1 MQVRGS
7 GLGEDPPALLGVR
20 AVEADDHRKLELHLV
35 ERLQDPARDLVAA
48 RDAAEDVEE
57 DRLHLRILRDH
68 GERIDD
74 SLRVAA
80 AAEVTEVGGPAS
92 REGDHVDRRHRQSGA
107 VAADADLAVE
117 LHVGDVL
124 GAGERLERVG
134 RILVAHLRD
143 LGVPVERVVV
153 HRELRVERLDDP
165 VGRHDQRVHL
175 AQHRVEADERVVE
188 LADDLRDLL
197 LLRRIRNKR
206 ACLDTDGIRYVLERV
221 ARMVTENGGTWN
233 QEWSSRALR
242 AIFMQG
248 EPAADAAIVGHGEF
262 IAAMLFHGFA
272 AMFTPD
278 TETDCLF
285 KVSPSKRFLQSLK

>member
-1 MQVRGS
+1 MERSYVRDVARAKKVNPFSMHRVIIGEGQFAVSCPAAVTPGAIECMLDALSRRGILLTSYGNVGS
-7 GLGEDPPALLGVR
+7 GSES
-20 AVEADDHRKLELHLV
+20 LV
-35 ERLQDPARDLVAA
+35 SP
-48 RDAAEDVEE
+48 EE
-57 DRLHLRILRDH
+57 YWQL
-68 GERIDD
+68 
-74 SLRVAA
+74 
-80 AAEVTEVGGPAS
+80 
-92 REGDHVDRRHRQSGA
+92 
-107 VAADADLAVE
+107 
-117 LHVGDVL
+117 
-124 GAGERLERVG
+124 
-134 RILVAHLRD
+134 
-143 LGVPVERVVV
+143 
-153 HRELRVERLDDP
+153 
-165 VGRHDQRVHL
+165 
-175 AQHRVEADERVVE
+175 
-188 LADDLRDLL
+188 
-197 LLRRIRNKR
+197 RNKR